1 MVVEPGR
8 GREPGECGESVPDG
22 WGEQCDAELIVRARA
37 GDEAAFGVLYERHS
51 ASAHRLAGLYASTP
65 ADAEDIASEGFTQVL
80 SAVRAG
86 GGPRE
91 AFRPYVLTTVRRIA
105 VRRVARA
112 KRDVP
117 NSPELETLAPE
128 IPFEDPVVA
137 DLEASLVARAFAALP
152 ERWRA
157 VLWHTAV
164 EGESPAQVAKHL
176 GLSANGVAA
185 LALRAREGL
194 RKEYLQAHL
203 SAEKL
208 DRECRGCASK
218 LAAYVRGS
226 LGERARG
233 CVQAHLAGCDRC
245 ALLLLELREISGRL
259 RGVMAPLILGPL
271 FAGYFASLANGAPDG
286 AGEEPADPNDDAGL
300 GGGMAGGGGSSSAA
314 VAVTTLAAVVA
325 ALTVAGVLLVP
336 GSSTE
341 RPGTAG
347 RAPAT
352 EPGSTPRPT
361 TAPAPPEPTAS
372 GETPPLPTVPRRRG
386 DHRAGPGPR
395 PAPGASGDHTPGGPS
410 TAAPSSAAPSTTP
423 SADPGPVP
431 DPQVSDGAFESP
443 SVGDAPH
450 IPYRDG
456 QFIGAWRVENSV
468 NLTGPKGW
476 QPATGM
482 QSLDMNG
489 DQPGSTAGAISQSI
503 ATKPAAQYTVSFYL
517 AGNPSCGNVVRTLTV
532 QAAGAS
538 KGFTFDTTGH
548 STAAMGWRPETV
560 RFTATGD
567 RTTLRLASTSDPTSP
582 CGPTVDDI
590 KVTASQPGN

>member
-1 MVVEPGR
+1 MVVEPGQ
-8 GREPGECGESVPDG
+8 GREPGECGEPG
-22 WGEQCDAELIVRARA
+22 PGGRGEQCDAELIVRARA

-51 ASAHRLAGLYASTP
+51 ASARRLAGLYASTP
-65 ADAEDIASEGFTQVL
+65 ADAEDIAAEGFTQVL

-105 VRRVARA
+105 VRKAARA

-117 NSPELETLAPE
+117 NSPELESLAPQ
-128 IPFEDPVVA
+128 IPFEDPVEA
-137 DLEASLVARAFAALP
+137 DLESSLVARAFAALP
-152 ERWRA
+152 ERWQA

-203 SAEKL
+203 SAEKVE
-208 DRECRGCASK
+208 RECRGCASK
-218 LAAYVRGS
+218 LAAYVRGT
-226 LGERARG
+226 LGERARRS
-233 CVQAHLAGCDRC
+233 VEAHLAECDRC

-259 RGVMAPLILGPL
+259 RGVMGPLVLGPL
-271 FAGYFASLANGAPDG
+271 FAGYFASLADASPDG
-286 AGEEPADPNDDAGL
+286 AGEPADPRNDAGL

-314 VAVTTLAAVVA
+314 VAVTTTAVVVA

-341 RPGTAG
+341 HPERAG

-352 EPGSTPRPT
+352 EPGSTPRPH
-361 TAPAPPEPTAS
+361 TASAPPEPTAA
-372 GETPPLPTVPRRRG
+372 GETPPLLTAPRRRG
-386 DHRAGPGPR
+386 GHRAEPGPQPGPGAPGKHTPEEPSS
-395 PAPGASGDHTPGGPS
+395 PAPSI
-410 TAAPSSAAPSTTP
+410 TP
-423 SADPGPVP
+423 SHGPEPVP
-431 DPQVSDGAFESP
+431 NPKLNDGAFESP
-443 SVGDAPH
+443 PVGDAPH
-450 IPYRDG
+450 IPYRNG

-476 QPATGM
+476 QPATGA

-503 ATKPAAQYTVSFYL
+503 ATKPATQYVVSFYL
-517 AGNPSCGNVVRTLTV
+517 AGNPSCGNVVRSLTV
-532 QAAGAS
+532 QVAGVS
-538 KGFTFDTTGH
+538 KGFSFDTTGH
-548 STAAMGWRPETV
+548 SAAAMGWRPETV

-567 RTTLRLASTSDPTSP
+567 RAALRLASTSDPTSP
-582 CGPTVDDI
+582 CGPTVDDV